1 MSESISVI
9 NFPKSRG
16 VPSDSDSA
24 SVRESPREIQPLE
37 SVEIFTACGQLNFA
51 SLHRRDRRDEFRVVV
66 RVVCNTDV
74 LAVLEPARD
83 GRLLKSNFFYL
94 DDVDDEVEA
103 DDVEADD
110 VDVDDVDADE
120 VEAGDT
126 MDPTPEFPTDGAN

>member
-51 SLHRRDRRDEFRVVV
+51 SLYRRDRREEFQVVV
-66 RVVCNTDV
+66 WDVRNTDV

-83 GRLLKSNFFYL
+83 G
-94 DDVDDEVEA
+94 VC
-103 DDVEADD
+103 
-110 VDVDDVDADE
+110 
-120 VEAGDT
+120 
-126 MDPTPEFPTDGAN
+126 